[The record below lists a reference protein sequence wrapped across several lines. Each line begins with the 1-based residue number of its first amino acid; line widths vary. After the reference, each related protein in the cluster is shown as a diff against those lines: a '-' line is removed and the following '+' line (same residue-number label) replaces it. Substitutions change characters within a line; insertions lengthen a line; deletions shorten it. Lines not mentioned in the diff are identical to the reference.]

1 MNYSPRNLL
10 SGLYAVTDASV
21 TDPEKMFQNV
31 EQALLGGARCI
42 QFRDKSDNHEQRLQ
56 TSIVLRELTRR
67 LNALFFI
74 NDDVD
79 LAKEVSAD
87 GVHLGQDDTDLGKA
101 REQLGQHS
109 LIGISC
115 YNRYELAEEAAKQ
128 GADYVAFGSFFSSST
143 KPDAVKADIQL
154 LHRAKQQLG
163 IPVVA
168 IGGITVD
175 NGLSLIEAGADMLAV
190 VDGIFGQTD
199 ITAATR
205 QFCSLFQK

>member
-21 TDPEKMFQNV
+21 TDPDKMFQNV

-56 TSIVLRELTRR
+56 TSIDLRELTRR

-143 KPDAVKADIQL
+143 KPNAVKADIQL

>member
-143 KPDAVKADIQL
+143 KPNAVKADIQL

-168 IGGITVD
+168 IGGITVN

>member
-56 TSIVLRELTRR
+56 TSIALRELTRR

>member
-56 TSIVLRELTRR
+56 TSIALRELTRR
-67 LNALFFI
+67 LNALFFV
-74 NDDVD
+74 NDDID

-143 KPDAVKADIQL
+143 KPNAVKADIQL

>member
-21 TDPEKMFQNV
+21 TDPDKMFQNV

-168 IGGITVD
+168 IGGITVN